1 MGGIDSMAATPAA
14 AGLNTVRR
22 MYLVAMA
29 LFLIT
34 ITIGILNGADAVT
47 FNNDQ
52 ILTHVHSGTLGWISL
67 ALVASAM
74 WMFGAADRRLALAL
88 GVLIPIYVAAFYS
101 GNFQARAI
109 GGVALL
115 LVVVWVFVW
124 VWRAWAANRTLPGLA
139 VALGLTTFTY
149 GAVVGVLIQVEKAT
163 NSTIFTGDAIGAH
176 ASTMVF
182 SYLILVAM
190 GLIEWR
196 ALGTSGL
203 PRGGLVQLGAL
214 FIGGALL
221 TVTLLFLN
229 AEATQAVGGIYLLL
243 QIIAVG
249 LFAARVLPAVLRGDG
264 GPHLKMAAAF
274 VFVAVLIFVYLI
286 FLFIQSGDPN
296 NVNFNLVKASDHAAF
311 IGVITNLVF
320 ALVMALTAGTTDR
333 GPSWLAPVGLWAMN
347 LGLLVFLV
355 GLGQDVAEIKRIGAP
370 VMGVGILL
378 VMYVLAM
385 RLWRSDALAA
395 R

>member
-115 LVVVWVFVW
+115 LVVLWVFVW

>member
-115 LVVVWVFVW
+115 LVVLWVFVW

-385 RLWRSDALAA
+385 RLWRSDALAV

>member
-1 MGGIDSMAATPAA
+1 MGGTLAA
-14 AGLNTVRR
+14 AGLGTVRR

-47 FNNDQ
+47 FNDDQ

-74 WMFGAADRRLALAL
+74 WMFGSVDRRLALAL

-101 GNFQARAI
+101 GNLPARAI
-109 GGVALL
+109 GGTALL
-115 LVVVWVFVW
+115 VAILWVLVWA
-124 VWRAWAANRTLPGLA
+124 WRSWSASRSLPGLA
-139 VALGLTTFTY
+139 VLLGFTTLTY
-149 GAVVGVLIQVEKAT
+149 GAVIGVLLQVQFAT
-163 NSTIFTGDAIGAH
+163 GTVIFSQDAIGAH
-176 ASTMVF
+176 ASAMVF

-196 ALGTSGL
+196 ALGTTGM
-203 PRGGLVQLGAL
+203 PRAGLVQLGAL
-214 FIGGALL
+214 FVGGALL

-243 QIIAVG
+243 QIIAVV
-249 LFAARVLPAVLRGDG
+249 LFAARVMPAVMRGDG
-264 GPHLKMAAAF
+264 GPHLKLATTF
-274 VFVAVLIFVYLI
+274 VFVAILIFVYLI

-320 ALVMALTAGTTDR
+320 ALIFTLTAGASDR
-333 GPSWLAPVGLWAMN
+333 GPSWLAPLGLWAMN

-355 GLGQDVAEIKRIGAP
+355 GLGQDIAEVKRIGAP

-378 VMYVLAM
+378 VLYVLAM
-385 RLWRSDALAA
+385 RLWRSDAMTA